1 MDAETE
7 RRFVEVFS
15 EWLVSLPHDLKIMYE
30 AADDENLA
38 RESRELAVGA
48 VIYAVS
54 PNDFIAAD
62 RNDFLSYCD
71 DCILLRLALRRIVAN
86 GDEDSEFF
94 KSRFS
99 DFFDTLDDE
108 LAVCKWAMGETFDWL
123 DSKVEQ
129 LKTLEYKGKKV
140 PVYID
145 DEEASEF
152 LYEEGMGFATEYPVD
167 EETIGDKLK
176 KASTILEVMVRRKSE
191 DDKKTG

>member
-108 LAVCKWAMGETFDWL
+108 LAVCKSAMGETFDWL